1 MRVCLALSTFSQL
14 QGQVVEVTLREMFMK
29 ADTNKDGKISMEE
42 VDQLSHIN
50 DLKLGFI
57 RDLALAIHFS

>member
-1 MRVCLALSTFSQL
+1 M
-14 QGQVVEVTLREMFMK
+14 VEVTLREMFMK